1 MALHSHRDSITAKIR
16 RLTAAYFHPDRWS
29 LDLCTMRL
37 FKSKKSDKS
46 NASRPDTPSGN
57 AEESVPRRHDGDVEG
72 GDASIAQQQQQQ
84 ESQER
89 PPKAGRGMQAMMNR
103 QPRQLT
109 DQDIVQES
117 IGLSQRTRHTKAV
130 ISI

>member
-1 MALHSHRDSITAKIR
+1 
-16 RLTAAYFHPDRWS
+16 
-29 LDLCTMRL
+29 MRL

-46 NASRPDTPSGN
+46 NASRPGTPSGN
-57 AEESVPRRHDGDVEG
+57 AEEGVPRRHDGHVEG

-84 ESQER
+84 AQER
-89 PPKAGRGMQAMMNR
+89 PLKAGRGMQAMMNR

-117 IGLSQRTRHTKAV
+117 IGLSQRTRHTPKR
-130 ISI
+130 